1 MNSFELIESDLQ
13 LPELISAIDGFEVVG
28 MDAERASGFKYGQDA
43 YLVQL
48 IVEEKAYLIDPT
60 GLSQSSLEQLAIRLN
75 SKEWIL
81 HSATQD
87 LPCLNSLGFYP
98 RSLFDTEVAAK
109 LLGFEKF
116 GLASIV
122 HEIEGVELKKEH
134 SAADWSMRPLTD
146 EMLEYAAQDVYF
158 LLSLRDE
165 LSNRLAQAERTEF
178 AIEEFAHLL
187 KFKPKDPGPNP
198 WRRVSGIHALTKPS
212 QLARLREMWLIRD
225 AFAKENDIAPGRVVS
240 DRSLSHAASKD
251 YKSLAEMKS
260 DKQFHGRLLPKLYNQ
275 LFDAYITA
283 PNKEMPQLREAM
295 GDTIPHHKNWQK
307 LKPEVDARYK
317 KLKELLSK
325 TNEETGIPIESL
337 MSPNVIR
344 EALWKEI
351 EPEMLEGFFRAK
363 GAREWQ
369 LGFVLPLIRDLL

>member
-1 MNSFELIESDLQ
+1 MNSFELIASDNQ
-13 LPELISAIDGFEVVG
+13 IPELISAIDGFEVVG
-28 MDAERASGFKYGQDA
+28 VDAERASGFKYGQDA

-48 IVEEKAYLIDPT
+48 IVEQKAYLLDPT
-60 GLSQSSLEQLAIRLN
+60 GLSTASLNELAIQLN

-87 LPCLNSLGFYP
+87 LPCLSALGFYP

-122 HEIEGVELKKEH
+122 QEIEGIELKKEH
-134 SAADWSMRPLTD
+134 SAADWSMRPLTN

-158 LLSLRDE
+158 LLSLRNE
-165 LSNRLAQAERTEF
+165 LWSRLEQAKRTEF
-178 AIEEFAHLL
+178 AVEEFEHLL

-212 QLARLREMWLIRD
+212 QLARLREMWLVRD
-225 AFAKENDIAPGRVVS
+225 AYAKENDIAPGRVVS

-275 LFDAYITA
+275 LFEAYIAALNT
-283 PNKEMPQLREAM
+283 EMPPLREAT
-295 GDTIPHHKNWQK
+295 GETIPHHKNWQK

-317 KLKELLSK
+317 KLKELLAQAH
-325 TNEETGIPIESL
+325 EETGIPVESF
-337 MSPNVIR
+337 MSPAVIR

-351 EPEMLEGFFRAK
+351 QPESLEEFFRAS

-369 LGFVLPLIRDLL
+369 LGFVLPLIRDLF

>member
-1 MNSFELIESDLQ
+1 MNSFELIASDNQ
-13 LPELISAIDGFEVVG
+13 IPELISAIDGFEVVG
-28 MDAERASGFKYGQDA
+28 VDAERASGFKYGQDA

-48 IVEEKAYLIDPT
+48 IVEQKAYLLDPT
-60 GLSQSSLEQLAIRLN
+60 GLSTASLNELAIQLN

-87 LPCLNSLGFYP
+87 LPCLSALGFYP

-122 HEIEGVELKKEH
+122 QEIEGIELKKEH
-134 SAADWSMRPLTD
+134 SAADWSMRPLTN
-146 EMLEYAAQDVYF
+146 EMWEYAAQDVYF
-158 LLSLRDE
+158 LLSLRNE
-165 LSNRLAQAERTEF
+165 LWSRLEQAKRTEF
-178 AIEEFAHLL
+178 AVEEFEHLL

-212 QLARLREMWLIRD
+212 QLARLREMWLVRD
-225 AFAKENDIAPGRVVS
+225 AYAKENDIAPGRVVS

-275 LFDAYITA
+275 LFEAYIAALNT
-283 PNKEMPQLREAM
+283 EMPPLREAT
-295 GDTIPHHKNWQK
+295 GETIPHHKNWQK

-317 KLKELLSK
+317 KLKELLAQAH
-325 TNEETGIPIESL
+325 EETGIPVESF
-337 MSPNVIR
+337 MSPAVIR

-351 EPEMLEGFFRAK
+351 QPESLEEFFRAS

-369 LGFVLPLIRDLL
+369 LGFVLPLIRDLF

>member
-1 MNSFELIESDLQ
+1 MNSFELIANDNQ
-13 LPELISAIDGFEVVG
+13 IPELISAIDGFEVVG
-28 MDAERASGFKYGQDA
+28 VDAERASGFKYGQDA

-48 IVEEKAYLIDPT
+48 IVEQKAYLLDPT
-60 GLSQSSLEQLAIRLN
+60 GLSTASLNELAIQLN

-87 LPCLNSLGFYP
+87 LPCLNALGFYP

-122 HEIEGVELKKEH
+122 QEIEGIELKKEH
-134 SAADWSMRPLTD
+134 SAADWSMRPLTN

-158 LLSLRDE
+158 LLSLRNE
-165 LSNRLAQAERTEF
+165 LWSRLEQAKRTEF
-178 AIEEFAHLL
+178 AVEEFAHLL

-212 QLARLREMWLIRD
+212 QLARLREMWLVRD
-225 AFAKENDIAPGRVVS
+225 AYAKENDIAPGRVVS

-275 LFDAYITA
+275 LFEAYIAALNT
-283 PNKEMPQLREAM
+283 EMPPLREAT
-295 GDTIPHHKNWQK
+295 GETIPHHKNWQK

-317 KLKELLSK
+317 KLKELLAQAH
-325 TNEETGIPIESL
+325 EETGIPIESF
-337 MSPNVIR
+337 MSPAVIR

-351 EPEMLEGFFRAK
+351 QPESLEEFFRAS

-369 LGFVLPLIRDLL
+369 LGFVLPLIRDLF